1 LSNVSNVTTD
11 PMMRPKGGWKSI
23 GDVEITVAEYV
34 D

>member
-11 PMMRPKGGWKSI
+11 PMVRPKGGWKSI
-23 GDVEITVAEYV
+23 GDVEITAEYV